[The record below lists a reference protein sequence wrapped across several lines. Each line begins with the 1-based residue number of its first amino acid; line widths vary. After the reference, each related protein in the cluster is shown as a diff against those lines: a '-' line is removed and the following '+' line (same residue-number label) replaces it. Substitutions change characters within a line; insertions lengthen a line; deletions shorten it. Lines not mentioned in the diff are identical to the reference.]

1 MCVYVVVRA
10 LRKFFVA
17 SGRFLSAPVGTR
29 HELLSLG
36 AAGSRE
42 LEEGRMSECGRGT
55 GATYVCVR
63 PALHAHTAVKRPS
76 APRIFQVYPTTT
88 PSSHKSSLSW
98 FTPSTLDGM
107 RASVCVYA
115 GCFLPYSPSPPSV
128 ARIVIRIALG
138 ARCLSSYRET
148 NRTTNPTL
156 SLSLSG
162 VLASL

>member
-88 PSSHKSSLSW
+88 PTSHKSSLSW

-107 RASVCVYA
+107 RASVCVRW
-115 GCFLPYSPSPPSV
+115 V
-128 ARIVIRIALG
+128 
-138 ARCLSSYRET
+138 LSSLFPF
-148 NRTTNPTL
+148 PTL
-156 SLSLSG
+156 RRENRHSHCFGSSMS
-162 VLASL
+162 VVIS